1 MKIRIMI
8 LIQIML
14 IIITI
19 SWLSSSPQFD
29 QSNPIE
35 DAEKALRRL
44 STHFLNHPF
53 IIIIIIT
60 IIIVI
65 ISIVSSSSPVNG

>member
-1 MKIRIMI
+1 MI
-8 LIQIML
+8 QMMP

-19 SWLSSSPQFD
+19 SWLNSSPQFD

-35 DAEKALRRL
+35 DAEKVPRRL

-53 IIIIIIT
+53 IIIIIIII

-65 ISIVSSSSPVNG
+65 ISIVLSSSPVNG

>member
-1 MKIRIMI
+1 MKIRIIIMI
-8 LIQIML
+8 QMMA

-19 SWLSSSPQFD
+19 SQLNSSPQFD

-35 DAEKALRRL
+35 DAEKAPRRL
-44 STHFLNHPF
+44 STHFLNHHF
-53 IIIIIIT
+53 IIIIII

>member
-1 MKIRIMI
+1 MI
-8 LIQIML
+8 QMMP

-19 SWLSSSPQFD
+19 SWLNSSPQFD

-35 DAEKALRRL
+35 DAEKAPRRL
-44 STHFLNHPF
+44 STHFLNHHF
-53 IIIIIIT
+53 IIIIT

-65 ISIVSSSSPVNG
+65 ISIVLSSSPVNG

>member
-1 MKIRIMI
+1 MI
-8 LIQIML
+8 QMMP

-19 SWLSSSPQFD
+19 SWLNSSPQFD

-35 DAEKALRRL
+35 DAEKAPRRL

-53 IIIIIIT
+53 IIIII
-60 IIIVI
+60 VI
-65 ISIVSSSSPVNG
+65 IFIVSSSSLVNG